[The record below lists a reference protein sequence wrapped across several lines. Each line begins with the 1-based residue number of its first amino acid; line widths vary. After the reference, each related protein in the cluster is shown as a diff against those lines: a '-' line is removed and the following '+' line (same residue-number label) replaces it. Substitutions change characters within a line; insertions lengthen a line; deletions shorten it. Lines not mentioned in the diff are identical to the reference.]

1 MLVFVFFLFGTNK
14 KTKMRR
20 MSRSWALTL
29 CMAVALGG
37 AAAKGAEE
45 GTCDAD
51 AKGVIDT
58 GKKLSAELAAMQKVR
73 ALLRACVRACVRVC
87 VLVCVCAWLLE
98 EQTFISGEMP

>member
-1 MLVFVFFLFGTNK
+1 
-14 KTKMRR
+14 
-20 MSRSWALTL
+20 MSRSLALAL
-29 CMAVALGG
+29 CIAVAMGG
-37 AAAKGAEE
+37 AAAKGTEE